1 MQQHPEQQ
9 IEQSGDFSND
19 KIDER
24 LNALVRLDLYLLQ
37 IFHFFDTIHSFLLSL
52 AKNGSIF
59 SNN

>member
-37 IFHFFDTIHSFLLSL
+37 IFHFFDTIHSFPLSL